1 MNQTR
6 EGKKRNERPDSRN
19 KICPF
24 SVLSASFLLLLS
36 PMMGC
41 SSKESPT
48 STIPQDSGAQ
58 TKTQTIGGY
67 KAVDIGGVI
76 WMAENLNIETNGSY
90 CYNDVPD
97 NCSKYGRLYTY
108 EAAQT
113 ACPDGWHLATAS
125 EWDYLNLTVGTNSSA
140 SYYLKSMTGW
150 WTDVGNGNDAY
161 GFTALPG
168 GIRNIGGVYSDLT
181 LAGYFWATDGSSA
194 SYELHYNTS
203 NLAQQTNI
211 PGETA
216 MSVRCVSEE
225 SRSVF
230 KCYELGLTDESYIYN
245 PETTYHV
252 YDDGFAFAANSCV
265 KKNRLVIGNR
275 VTCKVPDI
283 TDGRTGDVTIPRS
296 WVTGYLCTY
305 SNDFY
310 GEQIR
315 VCEDPKVID
324 PKVIIGILPAEFGE
338 ASSYDL
344 IMYYIDS
351 SSCTPAL

>member
-1 MNQTR
+1 MNQAR
-6 EGKKRNERPDSRN
+6 KKKKP
-19 KICPF
+19 CPF
-24 SVLSASFLLLLS
+24 SVLSAGFLLLLS
-36 PMMGC
+36 PMTGC

-48 STIPQDSGAQ
+48 SIPQDSGAQ
-58 TKTQTIGGY
+58 TETQNIGGY

>member
-1 MNQTR
+1 MNQAR
-6 EGKKRNERPDSRN
+6 KKKKP
-19 KICPF
+19 CPF
-24 SVLSASFLLLLS
+24 CVLSAGFLLLLS
-36 PMMGC
+36 PMTGC

-48 STIPQDSGAQ
+48 SIPQDSGAQ
-58 TKTQTIGGY
+58 TETQNIGGY
-67 KAVDIGGVI
+67 KAVDIGGVV

-97 NCSKYGRLYTY
+97 NCSIYGRLYTY

-113 ACPDGWHLATAS
+113 ACPDGWHLATAN
-125 EWDYLNLTVGTNSSA
+125 EWDLLNQTVGTNSSA
-140 SYYLKSMTGW
+140 SYYLKSVTGW

-168 GIRNIGGVYSDLT
+168 GIRNIDGVYSDLT
-181 LAGYFWATDGSSA
+181 LAGYFWATDGSSV

-225 SRSVF
+225 SQNVL
-230 KCYELGLTDESYIYN
+230 KCRELGLQDESYFYN

-252 YDDGFAFAANSCV
+252 YDDAFVMDGDECI
-265 KKNRLVIGNR
+265 KKTRLVIGNR
-275 VTCKVPDI
+275 VTCKEHDI
-283 TDGRTGDVTIPRS
+283 GGDGIIPGS

-305 SNDFY
+305 STDFY

-315 VCEDPKVID
+315 VCEDPKVMIA
-324 PKVIIGILPAEFGE
+324 GFPARSGV

-344 IMYYIDS
+344 IMYNIDP
-351 SSCTPAL
+351 SSCTPVL

>member
-6 EGKKRNERPDSRN
+6 NEKKKLYP
-19 KICPF
+19 I
-24 SVLSASFLLLLS
+24 SVLSACFLLLLS

-41 SSKESPT
+41 SSNESPA
-48 STIPQDSGAQ
+48 SIPQGSDAQ
-58 TKTQTIGGY
+58 TETQNIGGY
-67 KAVDIGGVI
+67 KAVDIGGVV

-97 NCSKYGRLYTY
+97 NCSIYGRLYTY

-113 ACPDGWHLATAS
+113 ACPDGWHLATAN
-125 EWDYLNLTVGTNSSA
+125 EWDLLNQTVGTNSSA
-140 SYYLKSMTGW
+140 SYYLKSVTGW

-168 GIRNIGGVYSDLT
+168 GIRNIDGVYSDLT
-181 LAGYFWATDGSSA
+181 LAGYFWAEASTEGNSA

-203 NLAQQTNI
+203 NLAKQTKI
-211 PGETA
+211 SEESA

-225 SRSVF
+225 SQNVL
-230 KCYELGLTDESYIYN
+230 KCRELGEDESYFYN

-252 YDDGFAFAANSCV
+252 YDDAFSMAGDECI
-265 KKNRLVIGNR
+265 KKTRLVIGNR
-275 VTCKVPDI
+275 VTCKEPDI
-283 TDGRTGDVTIPRS
+283 PGGDIVIPGS

-315 VCEDPKVID
+315 VCEDPKVMIA
-324 PKVIIGILPAEFGE
+324 GFPARHGVD
-338 ASSYDL
+338 SSYDL
-344 IMYYIDS
+344 IMYNIDP
-351 SSCTPAL
+351 SSCTSAP